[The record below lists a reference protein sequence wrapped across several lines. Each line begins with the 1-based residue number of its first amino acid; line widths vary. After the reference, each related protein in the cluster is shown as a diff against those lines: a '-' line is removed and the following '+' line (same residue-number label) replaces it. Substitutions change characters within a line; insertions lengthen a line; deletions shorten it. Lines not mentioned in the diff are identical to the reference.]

1 MVAQNYDAVIEQ
13 LTVIEETMRG
23 ADKSAAARA
32 RIESGRILAQQKGA
46 RKAIPQALQKRLSTE
61 LTITAH
67 TVETRIAAAAG
78 ADEEGL
84 GAGPAI
90 AGGAEVDDVEP
101 AADWVI
107 TRTSDDADRAP
118 SYWAGGQ
125 QWLVIEAEMLGVIRT
140 FESAAAA
147 KATYRTAHGS
157 FPDTH
162 SVVQLSPEQIAA
174 IEATAADMIARWVAE
189 QPDTAELGDVLEDV
203 GAGELEDV
211 LEDELEDGDTGA
223 AAIVTQEATKAAVVT
238 GEVVSLTEAEA
249 RALTDEIRSDIA
261 GVGAKIERAYF
272 GRAWTVLGYGTWDD
286 YCDAE
291 FASSFPRLP
300 RPERVAIVC
309 ALSEADMSGRS
320 IAAAIGVT
328 EGTVRNDLKSG
339 AGTVRNDLKSGAQN
353 YAPAPED
360 TTPAP
365 TKPPTVT
372 GADGKT
378 YPAKPKKPTTPAA
391 KKPTMSPTSGRGK
404 SSVTVSTTTPAV
416 KKPIDSTIAPLM
428 ENFMIAI
435 SSKAAVVAVTF
446 VGDEECVIPLGGRL
460 DKRITPDVA
469 EQLWYHLR
477 GAMPKIA
484 DLIEQLGR
492 RAGKTR

>member
-1 MVAQNYDAVIEQ
+1 MSPPKEVGPGNAEATPETTGRETDTSKPTERRSARTDYDAVIEQ
-13 LTVIEETMRG
+13 LTTIEETIAG
-23 ADKSAAARA
+23 GDKSAAARA

-46 RKAIPQALQKRLSTE
+46 RKTIPAALQKKLSRD
-61 LTITAH
+61 LMITAD

-78 ADEEGL
+78 ADEEEL

-107 TRTSDDADRAP
+107 TRTSDEADAAP

-189 QPDTAELGDVLEDV
+189 QPDTAELGDVP
-203 GAGELEDV
+203 
-211 LEDELEDGDTGA
+211 GA

-339 AGTVRNDLKSGAQN
+339 AQN

-378 YPAKPKKPTTPAA
+378 YPAKP